1 MRRAEREF
9 CNTTYSVSI
18 YPTLLPLSMP
28 RCSLYRIACVLAL
41 TLQISVCA
49 YPFGSSEPR
58 NSTTIVRCIGSK
70 KAASQRSRTSQE
82 DNTVKPKSLALGI
95 AAIRKVTIFPVLWI
109 SNCTWQRDSG
119 LSNVAFGNTAVCITR
134 CIGTVQSF
142 RIHREPVVSHCP
154 LLLVQ

>member
-41 TLQISVCA
+41 TLQISVRAC
-49 YPFGSSEPR
+49 PFGSSEPR

-82 DNTVKPKSLALGI
+82 DNAVKPESLALGI

-109 SNCTWQRDSG
+109 SNAHGNVTRVSPTSHSG
-119 LSNVAFGNTAVCITR
+119 IPR
-134 CIGTVQSF
+134 Y
-142 RIHREPVVSHCP
+142 VSP
-154 LLLVQ
+154 GV